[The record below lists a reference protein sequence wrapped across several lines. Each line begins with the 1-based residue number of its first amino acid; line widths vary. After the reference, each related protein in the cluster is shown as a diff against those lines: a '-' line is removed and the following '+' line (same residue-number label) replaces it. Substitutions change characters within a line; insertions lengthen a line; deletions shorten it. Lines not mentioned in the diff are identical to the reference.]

1 MSMRNKP
8 LKSIKQ
14 IMPESIYTK
23 SGFLSDPKIDQF
35 DLSAI
40 RRINESRQTGKEM
53 KICLKEF

>member
-1 MSMRNKP
+1 MRNKP